1 MARGTENRQTQYFV
15 SAGFLYHKMLFTC
28 RKCRNAGEKF
38 IDFEQMQ
45 QRHRRA
51 AFHRAGTA
59 VSGAGAAQGLE
70 WGRRG
75 NAAAGTL
82 PAQCG
87 KEGSGAA
94 AWGDN
99 AGEGVRRGGYYWA
112 SALLPPADGAGSA
125 ALRFSSARWACICS

>member
-1 MARGTENRQTQYFV
+1 MQVKNLSILNKCSRGA
-15 SAGFLYHKMLFTC
+15 AGRHPIAPERLFPAQE
-28 RKCRNAGEKF
+28 RLF
-38 IDFEQMQ
+38 P
-45 QRHRRA
+45 
-51 AFHRAGTA
+51 
-59 VSGAGAAQGLE
+59 AQGLE

-87 KEGSGAA
+87 EGGSGAA

-112 SALLPPADGAGSA
+112 SALLPLADGAGSS

>member
-45 QRHRRA
+45 QRRRRA
-51 AFHRAGTA
+51 AFHRTGTA

-75 NAAAGTL
+75 CLGTTR
-82 PAQCG
+82 G
-87 KEGSGAA
+87 R
-94 AWGDN
+94 
-99 AGEGVRRGGYYWA
+99 GEAVRRGGYYWA